1 MADNDIILL
10 NTILE
15 QKKKQV
21 ANSLA
26 DDDFFEIFTFEQ
38 ILKNYELSYE
48 EFISGKIGG
57 GDDGGIDGFFAFINE
72 ELLDEDT
79 DISTFKKNPT
89 IVLFLIQAKR
99 SPSFSEIAVER
110 AITTVEEIFDLTKDM
125 SVLRSIYNANLI
137 DKAEM
142 FRKAYLELDE
152 TSDILNQALSEL
164 IQIAQKYA
172 TSQGNQPINTIAK
185 SKAFVTFLINEY
197 NSVLNQVEI
206 DNILTEGK

>member
-1 MADNDIILL
+1 
-10 NTILE
+10 
-15 QKKKQV
+15 
-21 ANSLA
+21 
-26 DDDFFEIFTFEQ
+26 
-38 ILKNYELSYE
+38 
-48 EFISGKIGG
+48 
-57 GDDGGIDGFFAFINE
+57 
-72 ELLDEDT
+72 
-79 DISTFKKNPT
+79 
-89 IVLFLIQAKR
+89 
-99 SPSFSEIAVER
+99 
-110 AITTVEEIFDLTKDM
+110 M
-125 SVLRSIYNANLI
+125 SVLKSIYNANLI